1 MELSCFHAVSTNPTL
16 LLSLILINQ
25 FIIISKCQFT
35 LTKSFCTFRWFSAET
50 NTIWMLY
57 RRQWLTCAFQ
67 SVIST
72 GINIHVQEPD
82 WSFYTNWSSPS
93 LQPAR
98 VLGQHGR
105 LWNQQHSEY
114 PIINFYYGNVP
125 LYPWPGYNTSRG
137 KVVVPRRRTWRRV
150 LKARWPKHDG
160 RAKGARQRESVEF
173 LICYQFQSQSE
184 KQQCLSYVYWTI
196 FCYTLID
203 LLACVPYYSMHV
215 LNKHEGL
222 SKKKK
227 LLVTLRYFEVFP
239 GTLRYF
245 WVP

>member
-1 MELSCFHAVSTNPTL
+1 
-16 LLSLILINQ
+16 
-25 FIIISKCQFT
+25 
-35 LTKSFCTFRWFSAET
+35 
-50 NTIWMLY
+50 MLY

-125 LYPWPGYNTSRG
+125 LYPWPGYKTNRG
-137 KVVVPRRRTWRRV
+137 RVVVPPRRTWRPV
-150 LKARWPKHDG
+150 LQAWWPKQG
-160 RAKGARQRESVEF
+160 ERAKGARLRVSVEF
-173 LICYQFQSQSE
+173 YLSIFYKLKGRSSNV
-184 KQQCLSYVYWTI
+184 CLSCIGQFLLHSQLIYWPA
-196 FCYTLID
+196 CLI
-203 LLACVPYYSMHV
+203 LVCMYF
-215 LNKHEGL
+215 NKHCG
-222 SKKKK
+222 SFKKKK
-227 LLVTLRYFEVFP
+227 NIVAVGFFLNASY
-239 GTLRYF
+239 
-245 WVP
+245 